1 MLFLI
6 TTQQL
11 FLPTEH
17 TVAEVSV
24 AEAAEKFFRD
34 PRSHGSSKGPL
45 KMTEVSTYVSAILAI
60 DVTAILLYW

>member
-1 MLFLI
+1 MAIF
-6 TTQQL
+6 T
-11 FLPTEH
+11 PTEH

-45 KMTEVSTYVSAILAI
+45 KMTEVSTYVRFILLI
-60 DVTAILLYW
+60 DVIAILLYC